1 MDTVTHLVI
10 GAAMGEAIGGKQLG
24 KKVALVGAVVAVLPD
39 LDVAVQPF
47 LTSASAMMFH
57 RGITHSLLFWLV
69 VSPLLGLFAWKLFKD
84 NNKLLWIKVCM
95 AAWFSHIF
103 IDSFNSYGTALF
115 LPFSN
120 YRVSLGVLGVVDLII
135 TLPLL
140 VFTIGLIFFKM
151 RNRWSIA
158 RWLLAYTLV
167 YMVIGML
174 FQQEVKAKAQHEF
187 VQAGITVRSIHVRA
201 LPLSILAWQVVG
213 ETDSNFVLAH
223 RGIAEQGE
231 WHFTNFSK
239 RWELLQQYVS
249 NKQVMRA
256 VRFTQ
261 GQYVVKVDGDT
272 LWIFDLRIAPMML
285 DGINTKFVVS
295 FPVIKIGGNIVVGR
309 AYPQR
314 IFSKESLKA
323 WASHAF

>member
-10 GAAMGEAIGGKQLG
+10 GAAIGEVIGGKQLG
-24 KKVALVGAVVAVLPD
+24 KKAALVGAVVAVLPD

-47 LTSASAMMFH
+47 LTSAAAMLFH
-57 RGITHSLLFWLV
+57 RGITHSLLFWLI
-69 VSPLLGLFAWKLFKD
+69 VSPLLGLLVWKLFK
-84 NNKLLWIKVCM
+84 NTNKLLWIKVCM

-140 VFTIGLIFFKM
+140 VFAIGLIFFKM

-158 RWLLAYTLV
+158 RWLLAFTLA

-174 FQQEVKAKAQHEF
+174 FQQEVKAKARHEF
-187 VQAGITVRSIHVRA
+187 AQAGITVRAIHVRA
-201 LPLSILAWQVVG
+201 LPLSILVWQVVG
-213 ETDSNFVLAH
+213 ETDRNFVLAH
-223 RGIAEQGE
+223 RGIAEQGA
-231 WHFTNFSK
+231 WHFTNFPK
-239 RWELLQQYVS
+239 RWELLHQYVS
-249 NKQVMRA
+249 NKQVIRA

-261 GQYVVKVDGDT
+261 GQYVVKADGDT
-272 LWIFDLRIAPMML
+272 IRISDLRIAPMML
-285 DGINTKFVVS
+285 DGNNTKFVVS
-295 FPVIKIGGNIVVGR
+295 FPVTNVDGNLVVGR
-309 AYPQR
+309 AYPKR
-314 IFSKESLKA
+314 VFSRESLKA
-323 WASHAF
+323 WAIHAF